1 MDNAAVFQTVDES
14 DIKYVQNL
22 IRTSLHD
29 ILISKSK
36 EIGFIYDEKCYP
48 HFFGVF
54 TKDRARFTF
63 SECDILKIHLCVAH
77 TKSVLKSNRLS
88 YFNAK
93 VAEKNCQ
100 ELFFCD
106 ETDKLKP
113 KSDEKQQ
120 KMESNQIENSITHTF
135 LKKLISTADRNA
147 SRTKPGYRYSGEI
160 RNFASYLRIISGR
173 LAYQTIQNNLPLAL
187 PAFSSTNRYI
197 TQKHGRVIEGQLRI
211 KELSEYLDQRKLQ
224 RIVALSEDATRI
236 NGIPQYD
243 SKSNEVLGFVLP
255 LGNNGMPVPHS
266 FPARN
271 FSEIYKYFHERTTC
285 AHFVNVVMAQP
296 MADVPAICI
305 LLFCSNSQYKAED
318 VAHRWEFISKELK
331 KANIRVLAI
340 SSDSDPKYNS
350 AMRKCTQLGS
360 RSGIFKNVEWFKMGA
375 YEELKYAQPVEQPYY
390 VQDTIHIATKLRN
403 MFLKTMTNP
412 DMLPFGPKFY
422 IRAKHIE
429 MVMLKFTKDQ
439 HRLTATVLNREDKQN
454 FESVLRICDESVIEL
469 LKSSIP
475 GSEATVKF
483 LQITRDVIDAY
494 RNTDLA
500 PLQRIEKIWNA
511 VFILRIWK
519 NYISSNKHLS
529 TEKNFLTNYCYSC
542 IEINAHSLVLIM
554 LDLKNH
560 KSDMLFK
567 PPLLESQPC
576 EAIFRQLRSMT
587 TVYSTV
593 TNFSLREI
601 IDRINRI
608 ELQSEIAA
616 TNSFVFPRIKT
627 GKNIS
632 SANYELPSKEE
643 IFAQVEQCKQNA
655 IQIAKRFGLIRKIQ
669 KDFDLSCTIVP
680 LTFKTMALF
689 LENSKSDVFEEFKDA
704 VRNTKMIQFETLTLK
719 NFADKFSNELV
730 PEKSRFVEVPGI
742 RCRKI
747 IKKSS
752 LVWLL
757 RADSDKLSSDRLYR
771 VKARFP
777 KRFLRK
783 KNTNSKTKKR
793 VVHFNLR

>member
-1 MDNAAVFQTVDES
+1 MDNAVIFQTVTES
-14 DIKYVQNL
+14 DIEYVQNI
-22 IRTSLHD
+22 IRTNLHD

-36 EIGFIYDEKCYP
+36 EIGFVYDEKCYH
-48 HFFGVF
+48 HFFGIF
-54 TKDRARFTF
+54 AKNPAQFIF
-63 SECDILKIHLCVAH
+63 SDFDILKIQLCVAH
-77 TKSVLKSNRLS
+77 AKSVLKSNS
-88 YFNAK
+88 MSHVNDKEAGK
-93 VAEKNCQ
+93 DCQ
-100 ELFFCD
+100 EPFFCD
-106 ETDKLKP
+106 ETDRLNP
-113 KSDEKQQ
+113 KSNEKQQ
-120 KMESNQIENSITHTF
+120 KTGSIEIENSITHT
-135 LKKLISTADRNA
+135 LLNKLICTADQNA
-147 SRTKPGYRYSGEI
+147 SRTKPGYRFSGEI

-211 KELSEYLDQRKLQ
+211 KELSDYLDKRNLQ

-236 NGIPQYD
+236 KGVPQYD

-255 LGNNGMPVPHS
+255 LGSNGMPVPHS

-271 FSEIYKYFHERTTC
+271 FREMYTYFHERTPC

-296 MADVPAICI
+296 MADVPAFCI

-360 RSGIFKNVEWFKMGA
+360 RSNIFRNVEWFAMGA
-375 YEELKYAQPVEQPYY
+375 YEELKDAESVEQPFY

-403 MFLKTMTNP
+403 MFLKTMKKPN
-412 DMLPFGPKFY
+412 MLPFGPKFY
-422 IRAKHIE
+422 IRAKQIE
-429 MVMLKFTKDQ
+429 LVMLKFTKDK
-439 HRLTATVLNREDKQN
+439 HRLTPTVLNPEDKQN
-454 FESVLRICDESVIEL
+454 FESVSRICDESVIEL
-469 LKSSIP
+469 LKSNIP

-483 LQITRDVIDAY
+483 LQITRDVIGAY
-494 RNTDLA
+494 REHDLS

-519 NYISSNKHLS
+519 TYISSNKHLN
-529 TEKNFLTNYCYSC
+529 TEKNFLTNNCYSC
-542 IEINAHSLVLIM
+542 IEINAHSLILIM
-554 LDLKNH
+554 LDLKNN
-560 KSDMLFK
+560 KSDTIFK

-616 TNSFVFPRIKT
+616 TNNFVFPRIKT
-627 GKNIS
+627 GKKNL

-643 IFAQVEQCKQNA
+643 IFAQIERCKKNA
-655 IQIAKRFGLIRKIQ
+655 IEYAKRVGLIKRIQ
-669 KDFDLSCTIVP
+669 RDINLICTIVP
-680 LTFKTMALF
+680 LTFKTKALA
-689 LENSKSDVFEEFKDA
+689 LENEKSDIFEEYNDA
-704 VRNTKMIQFETLTLK
+704 VRNTKLIQLETLTLK

-757 RADSDKLSSDRLYR
+757 RADSEKLSSDRLYR
-771 VKARFP
+771 VRALFP
-777 KRFLRK
+777 KRLSRK
-783 KNTNSKTKKR
+783 KNTNFKIKKR
-793 VVHFNLR
+793 LAHFNLR

>member
-1 MDNAAVFQTVDES
+1 MDNAVIFQTVDES
-14 DIKYVQNL
+14 DIEYVQNI

-36 EIGFIYDEKCYP
+36 EIGFVYDEKCYP
-48 HFFGVF
+48 HFFGVYIE
-54 TKDRARFTF
+54 DRAGFTF
-63 SECDILKIHLCVAH
+63 SECDILKIQLCVAH
-77 TKSVLKSNRLS
+77 IKSILKSNCLS
-88 YFNAK
+88 HFNDN
-93 VAEKNCQ
+93 VAEKDCRK
-100 ELFFCD
+100 LFFCD
-106 ETDKLKP
+106 ETDQLELK
-113 KSDEKQQ
+113 SNEKEQ
-120 KMESNQIENSITHTF
+120 KPESIKIKNSITHT
-135 LKKLISTADRNA
+135 LLNKLICTANQNA
-147 SRTKPGYRYSGEI
+147 LRTKPGYRYSDEI
-160 RNFASYLRIISGR
+160 RNFASYVRIISGR

-197 TQKHGRVIEGQLRI
+197 TQKHDRVIEGQLRI
-211 KELSEYLDQRKLQ
+211 KELSDYLDQRKLP

-255 LGNNGMPVPHS
+255 LGSNGMPVPHS

-271 FSEIYKYFHERTTC
+271 FREIYTYFHERTPC
-285 AHFVNVVMAQP
+285 AHFVNVIMAQP

-331 KANIRVLAI
+331 KENIRVLAV

-360 RSGIFKNVEWFKMGA
+360 RSNIFKNGEWFKMSA
-375 YEELKYAQPVEQPYY
+375 YEELKDAQPVDQPYY

-403 MFLKTMTNP
+403 MFLKTMKIPN
-412 DMLPFGPKFY
+412 MLPFGPKFY

-429 MVMLKFTKDQ
+429 SVMMKFPKDQ
-439 HRLTATVLNREDKQN
+439 HRLTPTVLNREDKQN
-454 FESVLRICDESVIEL
+454 FESVLRLCDESVIQL
-469 LKSSIP
+469 LKSGIP

-483 LQITRDVIDAY
+483 LQIMRDVIDAY
-494 RNTDLA
+494 RDKDLT

-519 NYISSNKHLS
+519 TYISFNKHLS
-529 TEKNFLTNYCYSC
+529 TEKNFLTNNCYSC
-542 IEINAHSLVLIM
+542 IEINAHSLILIM
-554 LDLKNH
+554 LDLKNN
-560 KSDMLFK
+560 KSDMIFK

-616 TNSFVFPRIKT
+616 TTSFVFPRIKT
-627 GKNIS
+627 GKNIP
-632 SANYELPSKEE
+632 SANHELPSKEQ
-643 IFAQVEQCKQNA
+643 IFVQIEQCKKNSIKFA
-655 IQIAKRFGLIRKIQ
+655 RRIGLIKNDIQ
-669 KDFDLSCTIVP
+669 LSCTIVP
-680 LTFKTMALF
+680 LTFKTKALV
-689 LENSKSDVFEEFKDA
+689 LENDKSDVHEEFIDA
-704 VRNTKMIQFETLTLK
+704 VRNTKLIQFETLTLK
-719 NFADKFSNELV
+719 NFADTFTNELI
-730 PEKSRFVEVPGI
+730 PENSRFVEVPGI
-742 RCRKI
+742 RCRKV

-757 RADSDKLSSDRLYR
+757 RADSEKLSSDRLYR
-771 VKARFP
+771 VRARFP
-777 KRFLRK
+777 KRLLRK
-783 KNTNSKTKKR
+783 KNTNLKIKKK